1 MVPNPES
8 VVEPA
13 DFIPEANKILESL
26 RKLLAITE
34 QKERMYQQA
43 LPTQD
48 SGSKVS
54 VALVQEVIGKMEK
67 IVAILNKTKVL
78 ETTEDKNVVE
88 KAKDILRDNPII
100 EPKAATEIERNEGP
114 SLGQ

>member
-48 SGSKVS
+48 SASKVS

-67 IVAILNKTKVL
+67 IVGILNKTKVL
-78 ETTEDKNVVE
+78 ETTEDKNVVQT
-88 KAKDILRDNPII
+88 AKDILRDNPITQP
-100 EPKAATEIERNEGP
+100 EEVPEIARNVGL
-114 SLGQ
+114 SN